1 MTPGSPVRPAAVG
14 VEARA
19 KLNLGLIIGPRRED
33 GFHDLVTVFQSVS
46 LADTLFA
53 ERRRSG
59 FSLDV
64 RTGGVA
70 LRGRPALGRLSSGE
84 TNLVIRAARA
94 FAARHRVTGGAHFRL
109 IKRIP
114 SGSGLGGGSADAA
127 AALVALR
134 ALLRPDLDRQEL
146 LDLAA
151 EIGADVPFALH
162 GGTAIGTGRGERL
175 DPQSLDRGF
184 RALIATPSWRIAT
197 ADAYRAFDRLKYG
210 LTEWRSN
217 LRSAQ
222 RIAREGIITIER
234 ALSLG
239 NSFETTL
246 GPRRGEF
253 ESLRDR
259 LLDAGVQHA
268 RLTGSGSAVFGVIEA
283 GVSARSV
290 VSRFRGPEAI
300 YLVHSTRAG
309 VRLRARHDPGR
320 W

>member
-1 MTPGSPVRPAAVG
+1 MRPAAVR

-19 KLNLGLIIGPRRED
+19 KLNLGLRIGPRRDD
-33 GFHDLVTVFQSVS
+33 GFHDLVSVFQSVS
-46 LADTLFA
+46 LADTLIV

-59 FSLDV
+59 FSLEV
-64 RTGGVA
+64 RNESVA
-70 LRGRPALGRLSSGE
+70 LRGRLATSRVPSGDA
-84 TNLVIRAARA
+84 NLVLRAARA
-94 FAARHRVTGGAHFRL
+94 FAGRHRVTGGARFRL

-134 ALLRPDLDRQEL
+134 ALFYPGLDRQDLLEL
-146 LDLAA
+146 ATDL
-151 EIGADVPFALH
+151 GADVPFALR

-175 DPQSLDRGF
+175 APMSLDRGF
-184 RALIATPSWRIAT
+184 RALIAMPGFTTST
-197 ADAYRAFDRLKYG
+197 SDAYRAFDRLKYG
-210 LTEWRSN
+210 LTGWRSY

-239 NSFETTL
+239 NSFEITL

-320 W
+320 L

>member
-1 MTPGSPVRPAAVG
+1 LRPAAVR

-19 KLNLGLIIGPRRED
+19 KLNLGLRIGPLRDD
-33 GFHDLVTVFQSVS
+33 GFHDLATVFQSVS
-46 LADTLFA
+46 LADTLMVG
-53 ERRRSG
+53 RRRAG
-59 FSLDV
+59 FSLEV
-64 RTGGVA
+64 RNESLP
-70 LRGRPALGRLSSGE
+70 LRGRGAPGRVPSGDA
-84 TNLVIRAARA
+84 NLVLRAARA
-94 FAARHRVTGGAHFRL
+94 FAGRHRVTGGARFRL

-134 ALLRPDLDRQEL
+134 ALFRPGLERQEL
-146 LDLAA
+146 LELAA
-151 EIGADVPFALH
+151 DLGADVPFALH

-175 DPQSLDRGF
+175 DPVSLDRGF
-184 RALIATPSWRIAT
+184 RALIAMPSWRIST
-197 ADAYRAFDRLKYG
+197 SEAYRVFDRLKYG
-210 LTEWRSN
+210 LTGWRSN

-259 LLDAGVQHA
+259 LLDAGVQYA

>member
-1 MTPGSPVRPAAVG
+1 MRPAAVR

-19 KLNLGLIIGPRRED
+19 KLNLGLSIGPRRDD
-33 GFHDLVTVFQSVS
+33 GFHDLVTVFQSIS
-46 LADTLFA
+46 LADTLIVG
-53 ERRRSG
+53 RRRAG
-59 FSLDV
+59 FSLEV
-64 RTGGVA
+64 RHESLA
-70 LRGRPALGRLSSGE
+70 LRGRAGPGRVPSGDA
-84 TNLVIRAARA
+84 NLVLRAARA
-94 FAARHRVTGGAHFRL
+94 FAGRHRVTEGARFRL

-146 LDLAA
+146 LALAA
-151 EIGADVPFALH
+151 DLGADVPFALH
-162 GGTAIGTGRGERL
+162 GGTAIGTGRGEQL
-175 DPQSLDRGF
+175 DPVSLDRRF
-184 RALIATPSWRIAT
+184 RALIAMPSWRIST
-197 ADAYRAFDRLKYG
+197 AEAYRAFDRLKYG
-210 LTEWRSN
+210 LTGWRSN

-300 YLVHSTRAG
+300 YPVHSTRAG
-309 VRLRARHDPGR
+309 ARLRTRHDPGR